1 MLPPVKIGRFTP
13 IERNN
18 TYSIAINVSID
29 TTRKQ
34 EESCD
39 L

>member
-1 MLPPVKIGRFTP
+1 MLPPVKIGRFAP
-13 IERNN
+13 IGRNY
-18 TYSIAINVSID
+18 TYSIVINAPID

>member
-1 MLPPVKIGRFTP
+1 MLPPVKIEGFALIR
-13 IERNN
+13 RNS
-18 TYSIAINVSID
+18 TYSITTNAPID

>member
-1 MLPPVKIGRFTP
+1 MLPPVKIGRFAL
-13 IERNN
+13 IRRNN
-18 TYSIAINVSID
+18 TYSITTSMSID